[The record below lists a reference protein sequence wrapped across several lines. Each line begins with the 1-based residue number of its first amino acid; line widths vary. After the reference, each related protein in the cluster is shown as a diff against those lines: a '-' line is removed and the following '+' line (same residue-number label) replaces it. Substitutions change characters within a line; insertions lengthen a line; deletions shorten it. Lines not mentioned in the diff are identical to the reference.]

1 MRGRVSWPGSSE
13 PPTQGF
19 IVFCFVLYLYLVLA
33 SILQFLG
40 ELKQDLTDG
49 GPRHVGDVRDGGPLG
64 EDAKAAPQ
72 RGDQGLP

>member
-1 MRGRVSWPGSSE
+1 MGGSVGQGRQSHQLKVSL
-13 PPTQGF
+13 F
-19 IVFCFVLYLYLVLA
+19 FCFVLYLYLVLA

-64 EDAKAAPQ
+64 EDAEAAPQ
-72 RGDQGLP
+72 GGDQGLP